1 MANFPPQP
9 PTSPTNCWKSIGVFG
24 DRSCEKLEQINHCH
38 NCPVYQVA
46 GRELLSREIPP
57 EYAEQW
63 TNLLAKPSISTE
75 IGSVGADTEE
85 KETIRRQDNLSV
97 LIFRLG
103 EEWFALPVWVIKEV
117 TPLCPIHT
125 VPHRSNNIFTGIVN
139 IRGEILMC
147 IALGNVL
154 TVGSS
159 ESLPYA
165 SCSLPSQQSSVYAR
179 TIVMEI
185 QENRWAFRVD
195 EIVGIHR
202 LDKKNLQDVP
212 VVISKTPD
220 TYTKK
225 ILQFEDRK
233 INYLNYELLFYELLF
248 YTLNRSS
255 V

>member
-1 MANFPPQP
+1 MDNSSSRLS
-9 PTSPTNCWKSIGVFG
+9 TSQTHCWKSIGVFG
-24 DRSCEKLEQINHCH
+24 DRSCVKLAQMNHCH
-38 NCPVYQVA
+38 NCPIYQVA
-46 GRELLSREIPP
+46 GRELLSRPIPSD
-57 EYAEQW
+57 YAEQW
-63 TNLLAKPSISTE
+63 THLLATM
-75 IGSVGADTEE
+75 GQASVLTKATTDTES
-85 KETIRRQDNLSV
+85 KDTIRKDNLSV
-97 LIFRLG
+97 LIFRLA

-117 TPLCPIHT
+117 TPLCSIHT
-125 VPHRSNNIFTGIVN
+125 VPHRSNHIFRGIVN

-154 TVGSS
+154 GVG
-159 ESLPYA
+159 ESQY
-165 SCSLPSQQSSVYAR
+165 LPSASSSPSQYSSVYAR
-179 TIVMEI
+179 TVVMEI

-195 EIVGIHR
+195 EIAGIHR
-202 LDKKNLQDVP
+202 LDKKDLRDVP

-225 ILQFEDRK
+225 ILQFEDRT